1 MIKNKTQHVS
11 LAKNIYI
18 CRDTIFNDPWMTLG
32 SYIKGPNSMICRE
45 WVWKGLPLGAGQ
57 GFDPDFHGSPCEG
70 GFGL

>member
-32 SYIKGPNSMICRE
+32 SYIKGPNSMMKLMNSIKKYSRAH
-45 WVWKGLPLGAGQ
+45 K
-57 GFDPDFHGSPCEG
+57 
-70 GFGL
+70 